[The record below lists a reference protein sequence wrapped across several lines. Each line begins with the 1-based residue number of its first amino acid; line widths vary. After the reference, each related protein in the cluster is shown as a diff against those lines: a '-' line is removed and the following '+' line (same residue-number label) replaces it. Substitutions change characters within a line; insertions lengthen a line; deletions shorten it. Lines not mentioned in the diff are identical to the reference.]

1 MSNKY
6 FPDEQITFNDL
17 YFVCYMIERVARR
30 LRQHNCYVVSCL
42 GDEGLVHELSIA
54 ETNHCINP
62 EQVESEWI
70 DHYHMS
76 QGNFD
81 VTGVDTKFTDRYP
94 SVTQMGKVYTRLV
107 HSVDTEDNLA
117 SAIQNVYNSPI
128 CDTIDDYN
136 TGAYYKPSYIQTRAF
151 FDDDF

>member
-1 MSNKY
+1 
-6 FPDEQITFNDL
+6 
-17 YFVCYMIERVARR
+17 
-30 LRQHNCYVVSCL
+30 
-42 GDEGLVHELSIA
+42 
-54 ETNHCINP
+54 
-62 EQVESEWI
+62 
-70 DHYHMS
+70 MS

-136 TGAYYKPSYIQTRAF
+136 TGAYYEPSYIQTRAF

>member
-30 LRQHNCYVVSCL
+30 LRQHNRYVVSCL
-42 GDEGLVHELSIA
+42 GGEGLMHELSIA
-54 ETNHCINP
+54 ETNHCLNP

-70 DHYHMS
+70 ERYHMS

-81 VTGVDTKFTDRYP
+81 VTEVDSKFTDKYP
-94 SVTQMGKVYTRLV
+94 SVTQMGKVYARLV
-107 HSVDTEDNLA
+107 HSVDAEDNLV
-117 SAIQNVYNSPI
+117 SAIQKVYGSPI

-136 TGAYYKPSYIQTRAF
+136 TGAYYEPSYIQTRAF
-151 FDDDF
+151 FDGGF